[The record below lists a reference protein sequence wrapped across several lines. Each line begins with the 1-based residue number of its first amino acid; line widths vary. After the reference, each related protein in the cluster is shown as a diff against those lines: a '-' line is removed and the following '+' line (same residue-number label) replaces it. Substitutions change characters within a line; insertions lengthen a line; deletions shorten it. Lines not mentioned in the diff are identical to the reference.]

1 MLQIKLVLLFSV
13 LAVLLVVIGGIIGY
27 LFGDILLFT
36 SIFLVLA
43 IGLNLYSYFYSDKLA
58 LRMTKSKLVTETEE
72 PRLYGIVKKVADKVN
87 IDMPKVGVMDTNT
100 PNAFATGRDEKHSVV
115 VATRGILNMLN
126 DDELE
131 AVIGHEIGHITNRD
145 ILISTIAAT
154 IATMIAYVG
163 NLILFS
169 EIFGGEQRNNNT
181 GILLL
186 VAAILIPIGATF
198 VQLGISRSRE
208 SNADITSVKT
218 VRKPDAL
225 ISALRKISDIKPTQ
239 SFRNKNNVGAFSSLF
254 IVNNFSSHTL
264 MNLFSTHPSL
274 EKRIADITKAREDL
288 GI

>member
-1 MLQIKLVLLFSV
+1 MLQIKLFLLFSV

-58 LRMTKSKLVTETEE
+58 LRMTKSKLITETGE
-72 PRLYGIVKKVADKVN
+72 PRLYKIVKKVADKVN

-100 PNAFATGRDEKHSVV
+100 PNAFATGRDEEHSVV

-239 SFRNKNNVGAFSSLF
+239 SLRNKNNVGAFSSLF